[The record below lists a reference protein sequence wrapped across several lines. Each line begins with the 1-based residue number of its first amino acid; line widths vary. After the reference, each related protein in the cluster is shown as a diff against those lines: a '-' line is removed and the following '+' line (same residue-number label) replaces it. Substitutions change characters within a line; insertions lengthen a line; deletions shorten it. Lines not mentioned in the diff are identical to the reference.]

1 MLDAA
6 YCSGCELMDVVAVV
20 DRPVSQCTTSCP
32 PDASS
37 RSRPSIALLSYVAR
51 KEAPRQTVA
60 STYDMTSIVARTM
73 IRLHDNTTII
83 RHCLVDEAVCRYIF
97 GSTEKTAQNE
107 LETILPRGGGG
118 RLRWSLLSVERRTTI
133 FPTMIPWF
141 RGLGPPFARILTG
154 PSHACLAIFS
164 DWTCLQ
170 RFHSAVA
177 QGLCCPWDRRRR
189 PVGSS
194 EMWQIKVGICCA
206 NGRVLLYGTTLS
218 PL

>member
-1 MLDAA
+1 MAA
-6 YCSGCELMDVVAVV
+6 VVAAADVVAVV
-20 DRPVSQCTTSCP
+20 DRPER
-32 PDASS
+32 SS
-37 RSRPSIALLSYVAR
+37 TAVFHSLSYVAR
-51 KEAPRQTVA
+51 KEAPRQTA
-60 STYDMTSIVARTM
+60 ANTYAMTSIVARTM
-73 IRLHDNTTII
+73 IRLHDNTTIS

-107 LETILPRGGGG
+107 LETMLPHGGGG
-118 RLRWSLLSVERRTTI
+118 RLRCLLSVERRTTT

-141 RGLGPPFARILTG
+141 RGLGPPLARILSG
-154 PSHACLAIFS
+154 PSHACPAIFS

-170 RFHSAVA
+170 HFHSAVA

-194 EMWQIKVGICCA
+194 EMWRIKVGICWS